1 MQVRNRATLRAVYCE
16 PAFIYAVFLK
26 DKVVAPPEGTCVLE
40 MCCVFACRC
49 VIGRM

>member
-26 DKVVAPPEGTCVLE
+26 IKLQRLLREPASLKCVACLHAGV
-40 MCCVFACRC
+40 
-49 VIGRM
+49 